1 MFRRRPRPPSW
12 SSRPGNP
19 GLPRRGFLPE
29 ELAKGEV
36 YYNYQMTGVIYKD
49 EVDNISRTYSSY
61 ARCDEELLTTYI
73 VDDLH
78 RARSD
83 PERPLRDWSA
93 RQSYRLGA
101 APRRIR

>member
-1 MFRRRPRPPSW
+1 
-12 SSRPGNP
+12 
-19 GLPRRGFLPE
+19 
-29 ELAKGEV
+29 
-36 YYNYQMTGVIYKD
+36 
-49 EVDNISRTYSSY
+49 VDDISRTYSSY
-61 ARCDEELLTTYI
+61 ARGDEELLTTYI

-78 RARSD
+78 GARSD